1 MQMRTRH
8 LQHRYL
14 NENIVLMPNCNVH
27 TLYKPMRRESM
38 QLIRILYK
46 WIITTIL
53 KASFP
58 NIDER
63 FRVYPCSVILS
74 LPLLRK
80 VEDTNWLSTTLD
92 R

>member
-1 MQMRTRH
+1 
-8 LQHRYL
+8 
-14 NENIVLMPNCNVH
+14 
-27 TLYKPMRRESM
+27 M